1 MIFTPIILNDGP
13 GGNGSKSNSLDMDL
27 TLALADLKG
36 KFINSEKGVIE
47 YQAIRKSKEYRTYK
61 ELTRGLK
68 SFDLEHITD
77 RRRKISFWINIY
89 NAAVI
94 HGVIELG
101 LSHSVKEIF
110 KFFDRV
116 SYEIGGF
123 LFSLNDMEH
132 GILRGNQSPPYRLF
146 KPFGKKDR
154 RKDFAVLPMD
164 PRIHF
169 ALVCG
174 ATSCPPISFYEADQI
189 DFQLQ
194 LAAESFINSP
204 KVQILPGEKLLLLS
218 MIFKWYKKDFGG
230 SDQALVDTVLR
241 FLDEGEKKNFL
252 KDHRDQIRM
261 KYQPYDWSLNQA

>member
-1 MIFTPIILNDGP
+1 MIFSPIILNDGP
-13 GGNGSKSNSLDMDL
+13 GGDGPKSDSLDKDL
-27 TLALADLKG
+27 TLALVDLKG
-36 KFINSEKGVIE
+36 KFINSEKAVIE
-47 YQAIRKSKEYRTYK
+47 YQAIRKSKEYKAYK

-68 SFDLEHITD
+68 AFDLGHVTD
-77 RRRKISFWINIY
+77 RPRKLSFWINIY

-101 LSHSVKEIF
+101 LIHSVKEVPN
-110 KFFDRV
+110 FFDRV
-116 SYEIGGF
+116 TYEIGGF

-132 GILRGNQSPPYRLF
+132 GILRGNQRPPYRFF
-146 KPFGKKDR
+146 KPFGKKDP
-154 RKDFAVLPMD
+154 RKDFSVQPMD

-174 ATSCPPISFYEADQI
+174 AASCPPISFYEADQI

-204 KVQILPGEKLLLLS
+204 EVQVLPGDKLLLLS
-218 MIFKWYKKDFGG
+218 MIFKWYKGDFGG
-230 SDQALVDTVLR
+230 SDQALMDMILR

-252 KDHRDQIRM
+252 KDYRDQIRI

>member
-1 MIFTPIILNDGP
+1 MIFSPIILNDGP
-13 GGNGSKSNSLDMDL
+13 GGNGLKSDSLDKDL
-27 TLALADLKG
+27 NLALADLKG
-36 KFINSEKGVIE
+36 GFIDPERGVVN
-47 YQAIRKSKEYRTYK
+47 YKAIRMSREYKTYR
-61 ELTRGLK
+61 ELTKGLRF
-68 SFDLEHITD
+68 FDLEGVTD
-77 RRRKISFWINIY
+77 RPRKLSFWINIY

-101 LSHSVKEIF
+101 LTHSVKEVSN
-110 KFFDRV
+110 FFDRV

-123 LFSLNDMEH
+123 LFSLKDMEH
-132 GILRGNQSPPYRLF
+132 GILRGNQRPPYRLF

-154 RKDFAVLPMD
+154 RKDFAVHPMD

-174 ATSCPPISFYEADQI
+174 SASCPPISFYQADQI

-230 SDQALVDTVLR
+230 SDQALVDTILR

-252 KDHRDQIRM
+252 KDVRDQIRI
-261 KYQPYDWSLNQA
+261 KYQPYDWNLNQA